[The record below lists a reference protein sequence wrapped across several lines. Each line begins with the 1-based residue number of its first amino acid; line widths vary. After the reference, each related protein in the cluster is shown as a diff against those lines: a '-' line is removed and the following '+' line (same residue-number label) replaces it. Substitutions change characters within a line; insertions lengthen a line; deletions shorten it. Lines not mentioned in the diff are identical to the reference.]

1 MRKCDLKGGTMERF
15 YIKIAAIL
23 TCVCFVFSITPD
35 LFGAQFFF
43 QPRKEENRLSGEVGI
58 RIPFGQ
64 GTETQKK
71 NVLEELKDEE
81 TSGAGTVIA
90 LIVLGACIVAAAVII
105 ANKADDVTE
114 EITVKADDLED
125 KYGDLI

>member
-1 MRKCDLKGGTMERF
+1 MERF
-15 YIKIAAIL
+15 YIKLAVVL
-23 TCVCFVFSITPD
+23 TCVCFIFSITPD
-35 LFGAQFFF
+35 ISGAQFFF
-43 QPRKEENRLSGEVGI
+43 QPRKGENHLSGEVGV

-64 GTETQKK
+64 GTEIQKK
-71 NVLEELKDEE
+71 SVLEELKDEE